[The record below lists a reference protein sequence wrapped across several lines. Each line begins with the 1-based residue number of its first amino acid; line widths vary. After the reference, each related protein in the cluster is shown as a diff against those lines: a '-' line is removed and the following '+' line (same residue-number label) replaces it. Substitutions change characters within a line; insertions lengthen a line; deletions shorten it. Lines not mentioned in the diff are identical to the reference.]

1 MFHVKDGLWVE
12 KRIGADCPGYSRQEE
27 IANFYKIR
35 VLVTET
41 DTATVINDS
50 GNVSDESRQNVVFD
64 TKLDVYQLASI
75 MATLSVRGENTE
87 TFNEA
92 LAFLRKEV

>member
-1 MFHVKDGLWVE
+1 MFHVQDGLWVE

-35 VLVTET
+35 VLVTKV

-50 GNVSDESRQNVVFD
+50 GDVRDESRQKVVYD
-64 TKLDVYQLASI
+64 TKFDVYQLASI
-75 MATLSVRGENTE
+75 MATLSVRGETAD

-92 LAFLRKEV
+92 LAFLRKEA